1 MLDAAIRCN
10 HVNAM
15 KLKQLIW
22 FIALTL
28 VPPFAFSQGA
38 GFTYQ
43 GRLTVNSGPATGTY
57 DLQLIL
63 RDAPSGGRSL
73 ATNQIAPLSVSNGL
87 FTVTLDY
94 GGDVSD
100 GSPRWLQI

>member
-28 VPPFAFSQGA
+28 VPPFAFSQGT

-57 DLQLIL
+57 DLQFCGTL
-63 RDAPSGGRSL
+63 RAAAEAWRPIKSRPCLSATVFLRSRSISA
-73 ATNQIAPLSVSNGL
+73 ATFSMAVRAGCK
-87 FTVTLDY
+87 
-94 GGDVSD
+94 
-100 GSPRWLQI
+100 